1 MRNLSRH
8 AGPNRMMFLLLIPC
22 LLLSA
27 LRAKAE
33 ETALPEGK
41 RPGVTLQVEMDLVSS
56 YIWRGVYEAGPSLQP
71 GLTLGIG
78 NFTIAAWGS
87 VDFTS
92 SSYKEADLMLSY
104 RLKNITFHL
113 KDLYDEGSASDR
125 NPQISRNYFHF
136 GADSPH
142 RIEAGIEWQV
152 SRKVPITL
160 SWYTILFGARDVDT
174 RGRRCYS
181 SYVEVAYPFTVKT
194 IDLKTGVGAAPWKTA
209 GEGGAKGFAVK
220 NVFINAGKL
229 WAVKS
234 MGSFRIGLFTHLSW
248 GPPNLQI
255 TWVGGIARRINPKK
269 TTHTPSRPP
278 RTRFSV
284 SYNYTSG
291 HSLCGQDRQKNE
303 LIASQAPNSP
313 QKQTLSFHKLN
324 EIYYFLY
331 FCMYFLQKTINPKTL

>member
-8 AGPNRMMFLLLIPC
+8 AGPNRMMLLFLIPC

-27 LRAKAE
+27 LRTKAE

-41 RPGVTLQVEMDLVSS
+41 RPGVTLQIEMDMVSS

-174 RGRRCYS
+174 LGRRCYS

-234 MGSFRIGLFTHLSW
+234 MGSFRIELFTHLSW
-248 GPPNLQI
+248 CPLKEDVNC
-255 TWVGGIARRINPKK
+255 VGGI
-269 TTHTPSRPP
+269 
-278 RTRFSV
+278 
-284 SYNYTSG
+284 
-291 HSLCGQDRQKNE
+291 SLR
-303 LIASQAPNSP
+303 
-313 QKQTLSFHKLN
+313 
-324 EIYYFLY
+324 
-331 FCMYFLQKTINPKTL
+331 M

>member
-113 KDLYDEGSASDR
+113 KDLYDEGSASTGIR
-125 NPQISRNYFHF
+125 RSAATTSISAPTPRTASKPASNGRYR
-136 GADSPH
+136 AKSP
-142 RIEAGIEWQV
+142 
-152 SRKVPITL
+152 SRSP
-160 SWYTILFGARDVDT
+160 GT
-174 RGRRCYS
+174 RSFSEREMSIPG
-181 SYVEVAYPFTVKT
+181 
-194 IDLKTGVGAAPWKTA
+194 G
-209 GEGGAKGFAVK
+209 GGA
-220 NVFINAGKL
+220 
-229 WAVKS
+229 
-234 MGSFRIGLFTHLSW
+234 T
-248 GPPNLQI
+248 P
-255 TWVGGIARRINPKK
+255 
-269 TTHTPSRPP
+269 HTS
-278 RTRFSV
+278 
-284 SYNYTSG
+284 
-291 HSLCGQDRQKNE
+291 K
-303 LIASQAPNSP
+303 
-313 QKQTLSFHKLN
+313 
-324 EIYYFLY
+324 
-331 FCMYFLQKTINPKTL
+331 

>member
-1 MRNLSRH
+1 
-8 AGPNRMMFLLLIPC
+8 
-22 LLLSA
+22 
-27 LRAKAE
+27 
-33 ETALPEGK
+33 
-41 RPGVTLQVEMDLVSS
+41 MDLVSS

-160 SWYTILFGARDVDT
+160 SWYTILSERGMSIPGAAVLLLI
-174 RGRRCYS
+174 RRS
-181 SYVEVAYPFTVKT
+181 SYPFTVKT

-220 NVFINAGKL
+220 
-229 WAVKS
+229 
-234 MGSFRIGLFTHLSW
+234 
-248 GPPNLQI
+248 
-255 TWVGGIARRINPKK
+255 
-269 TTHTPSRPP
+269 
-278 RTRFSV
+278 
-284 SYNYTSG
+284 TS
-291 HSLCGQDRQKNE
+291 S
-303 LIASQAPNSP
+303 
-313 QKQTLSFHKLN
+313 
-324 EIYYFLY
+324 
-331 FCMYFLQKTINPKTL
+331 

>member
-248 GPPNLQI
+248 CPLKEDMNC
-255 TWVGGIARRINPKK
+255 VGGISLRNRKKQQRSPSVDDGRASLFRTITPPDVPFTDKTGKK
-269 TTHTPSRPP
+269 T
-278 RTRFSV
+278 
-284 SYNYTSG
+284 
-291 HSLCGQDRQKNE
+291 SLLHHKHPIHRKNR
-303 LIASQAPNSP
+303 
-313 QKQTLSFHKLN
+313 
-324 EIYYFLY
+324 LY
-331 FCMYFLQKTINPKTL
+331 RSIN

>member
-234 MGSFRIGLFTHLSW
+234 MGSFRIGPFTPLSW
-248 GPPNLQI
+248 CPQKGDV
-255 TWVGGIARRINPKK
+255 TCVGG
-269 TTHTPSRPP
+269 
-278 RTRFSV
+278 FSLGM
-284 SYNYTSG
+284 N
-291 HSLCGQDRQKNE
+291 
-303 LIASQAPNSP
+303 P
-313 QKQTLSFHKLN
+313 QKTKEKPFRR
-324 EIYYFLY
+324 
-331 FCMYFLQKTINPKTL
+331 

>member
-1 MRNLSRH
+1 
-8 AGPNRMMFLLLIPC
+8 MMFLLLIPC

-152 SRKVPITL
+152 SNGRYRAKSP
-160 SWYTILFGARDVDT
+160 SRSPGT
-174 RGRRCYS
+174 RSFSEREMSIPG
-181 SYVEVAYPFTVKT
+181 
-194 IDLKTGVGAAPWKTA
+194 G
-209 GEGGAKGFAVK
+209 GGA
-220 NVFINAGKL
+220 
-229 WAVKS
+229 
-234 MGSFRIGLFTHLSW
+234 T
-248 GPPNLQI
+248 P
-255 TWVGGIARRINPKK
+255 
-269 TTHTPSRPP
+269 HTS
-278 RTRFSV
+278 
-284 SYNYTSG
+284 
-291 HSLCGQDRQKNE
+291 K
-303 LIASQAPNSP
+303 
-313 QKQTLSFHKLN
+313 
-324 EIYYFLY
+324 
-331 FCMYFLQKTINPKTL
+331 

>member
-142 RIEAGIEWQV
+142 RIEAGIEWQG

-194 IDLKTGVGAAPWKTA
+194 IDLKTGVGPRP
-209 GEGGAKGFAVK
+209 
-220 NVFINAGKL
+220 GKRQEK
-229 WAVKS
+229 AE
-234 MGSFRIGLFTHLSW
+234 
-248 GPPNLQI
+248 
-255 TWVGGIARRINPKK
+255 PKVL
-269 TTHTPSRPP
+269 P
-278 RTRFSV
+278 
-284 SYNYTSG
+284 
-291 HSLCGQDRQKNE
+291 
-303 LIASQAPNSP
+303 
-313 QKQTLSFHKLN
+313 
-324 EIYYFLY
+324 
-331 FCMYFLQKTINPKTL
+331 

>member
-234 MGSFRIGLFTHLSW
+234 MGSFLS
-248 GPPNLQI
+248 
-255 TWVGGIARRINPKK
+255 
-269 TTHTPSRPP
+269 
-278 RTRFSV
+278 
-284 SYNYTSG
+284 
-291 HSLCGQDRQKNE
+291 
-303 LIASQAPNSP
+303 LI
-313 QKQTLSFHKLN
+313 H
-324 EIYYFLY
+324 I
-331 FCMYFLQKTINPKTL
+331 

>member
-1 MRNLSRH
+1 
-8 AGPNRMMFLLLIPC
+8 
-22 LLLSA
+22 
-27 LRAKAE
+27 
-33 ETALPEGK
+33 
-41 RPGVTLQVEMDLVSS
+41 MDLVSS

-209 GEGGAKGFAVK
+209 GEGGA
-220 NVFINAGKL
+220 
-229 WAVKS
+229 W
-234 MGSFRIGLFTHLSW
+234 
-248 GPPNLQI
+248 
-255 TWVGGIARRINPKK
+255 GIALLASYLVNKEEGETLESFLDNKVFADQESSTLDPKPEGVAGFNAFMERYMK
-269 TTHTPSRPP
+269 
-278 RTRFSV
+278 
-284 SYNYTSG
+284 G
-291 HSLCGQDRQKNE
+291 
-303 LIASQAPNSP
+303 
-313 QKQTLSFHKLN
+313 LSIEKAAV
-324 EIYYFLY
+324 ESKIW
-331 FCMYFLQKTINPKTL
+331 

>member
-1 MRNLSRH
+1 MIFTRR
-8 AGPNRMMFLLLIPC
+8 FFILLILGVIPP
-22 LLLSA
+22 LLTWPWPGSKWLLIGWNIA
-27 LRAKAE
+27 LLVTAWLDYRRAEDIAQIEATRHLPQRFIIGAE
-33 ETALPEGK
+33 NEVQLELAM
-41 RPGVTLQVEMDLVSS
+41 RPP
-56 YIWRGVYEAGPSLQP
+56 RP
-71 GLTLGIG
+71 
-78 NFTIAAWGS
+78 
-87 VDFTS
+87 
-92 SSYKEADLMLSY
+92 
-104 RLKNITFHL
+104 ITFHL

-248 GPPNLQI
+248 CPLKEDMNC
-255 TWVGGIARRINPKK
+255 VGGI
-269 TTHTPSRPP
+269 
-278 RTRFSV
+278 
-284 SYNYTSG
+284 
-291 HSLCGQDRQKNE
+291 SLR
-303 LIASQAPNSP
+303 
-313 QKQTLSFHKLN
+313 
-324 EIYYFLY
+324 
-331 FCMYFLQKTINPKTL
+331 M

>member
-181 SYVEVAYPFTVKT
+181 SYVEVPIPLRSK
-194 IDLKTGVGAAPWKTA
+194 
-209 GEGGAKGFAVK
+209 
-220 NVFINAGKL
+220 
-229 WAVKS
+229 
-234 MGSFRIGLFTHLSW
+234 
-248 GPPNLQI
+248 
-255 TWVGGIARRINPKK
+255 
-269 TTHTPSRPP
+269 PS
-278 RTRFSV
+278 T
-284 SYNYTSG
+284 
-291 HSLCGQDRQKNE
+291 
-303 LIASQAPNSP
+303 
-313 QKQTLSFHKLN
+313 
-324 EIYYFLY
+324 
-331 FCMYFLQKTINPKTL
+331 

>member
-1 MRNLSRH
+1 
-8 AGPNRMMFLLLIPC
+8 
-22 LLLSA
+22 
-27 LRAKAE
+27 
-33 ETALPEGK
+33 
-41 RPGVTLQVEMDLVSS
+41 MDLVSS

-160 SWYTILFGARDVDT
+160 SWYTILSE
-174 RGRRCYS
+174 RGMS
-181 SYVEVAYPFTVKT
+181 IP
-194 IDLKTGVGAAPWKTA
+194 GG
-209 GEGGAKGFAVK
+209 GGA
-220 NVFINAGKL
+220 
-229 WAVKS
+229 
-234 MGSFRIGLFTHLSW
+234 T
-248 GPPNLQI
+248 P
-255 TWVGGIARRINPKK
+255 
-269 TTHTPSRPP
+269 HTS
-278 RTRFSV
+278 
-284 SYNYTSG
+284 
-291 HSLCGQDRQKNE
+291 K
-303 LIASQAPNSP
+303 
-313 QKQTLSFHKLN
+313 
-324 EIYYFLY
+324 
-331 FCMYFLQKTINPKTL
+331 

>member
-1 MRNLSRH
+1 MIRSGPIHRPAGASSPKIPAADNNSDFH
-8 AGPNRMMFLLLIPC
+8 AERCRVP
-22 LLLSA
+22 
-27 LRAKAE
+27 
-33 ETALPEGK
+33 
-41 RPGVTLQVEMDLVSS
+41 D
-56 YIWRGVYEAGPSLQP
+56 
-71 GLTLGIG
+71 
-78 NFTIAAWGS
+78 
-87 VDFTS
+87 
-92 SSYKEADLMLSY
+92 
-104 RLKNITFHL
+104 TF
-113 KDLYDEGSASDR
+113 DR

-174 RGRRCYS
+174 RGRLCYS

-248 GPPNLQI
+248 CPLKEDMNC
-255 TWVGGIARRINPKK
+255 VGGI
-269 TTHTPSRPP
+269 
-278 RTRFSV
+278 
-284 SYNYTSG
+284 
-291 HSLCGQDRQKNE
+291 SLR
-303 LIASQAPNSP
+303 
-313 QKQTLSFHKLN
+313 
-324 EIYYFLY
+324 
-331 FCMYFLQKTINPKTL
+331 M

>member
-1 MRNLSRH
+1 
-8 AGPNRMMFLLLIPC
+8 MMFLLLIPC

-136 GADSPH
+136 GADSRTASKPASNG
-142 RIEAGIEWQV
+142 RYRAKSP
-152 SRKVPITL
+152 SRSP
-160 SWYTILFGARDVDT
+160 GT
-174 RGRRCYS
+174 RSFSERGMS
-181 SYVEVAYPFTVKT
+181 IP
-194 IDLKTGVGAAPWKTA
+194 GG
-209 GEGGAKGFAVK
+209 GGA
-220 NVFINAGKL
+220 
-229 WAVKS
+229 
-234 MGSFRIGLFTHLSW
+234 T
-248 GPPNLQI
+248 P
-255 TWVGGIARRINPKK
+255 
-269 TTHTPSRPP
+269 HTSR
-278 RTRFSV
+278 
-284 SYNYTSG
+284 
-291 HSLCGQDRQKNE
+291 
-303 LIASQAPNSP
+303 
-313 QKQTLSFHKLN
+313 
-324 EIYYFLY
+324 
-331 FCMYFLQKTINPKTL
+331 

>member
-248 GPPNLQI
+248 CPLKEDMKL
-255 TWVGGIARRINPKK
+255 RRRHFAADVTAKNNREAL
-269 TTHTPSRPP
+269 PSMTEGLLCFVQLHLRTFPL
-278 RTRFSV
+278 RTRPAKKRA
-284 SYNYTSG
+284 YCITST
-291 HSLCGQDRQKNE
+291 QFT
-303 LIASQAPNSP
+303 A
-313 QKQTLSFHKLN
+313 
-324 EIYYFLY
+324 
-331 FCMYFLQKTINPKTL
+331 KTDFIVP

>member
-174 RGRRCYS
+174 RG
-181 SYVEVAYPFTVKT
+181 
-194 IDLKTGVGAAPWKTA
+194 
-209 GEGGAKGFAVK
+209 GGA
-220 NVFINAGKL
+220 
-229 WAVKS
+229 
-234 MGSFRIGLFTHLSW
+234 T
-248 GPPNLQI
+248 P
-255 TWVGGIARRINPKK
+255 
-269 TTHTPSRPP
+269 HTS
-278 RTRFSV
+278 
-284 SYNYTSG
+284 
-291 HSLCGQDRQKNE
+291 K
-303 LIASQAPNSP
+303 
-313 QKQTLSFHKLN
+313 
-324 EIYYFLY
+324 
-331 FCMYFLQKTINPKTL
+331 

>member
-160 SWYTILFGARDVDT
+160 SWYTILFGEI
-174 RGRRCYS
+174 GRAH
-181 SYVEVAYPFTVKT
+181 V
-194 IDLKTGVGAAPWKTA
+194 
-209 GEGGAKGFAVK
+209 
-220 NVFINAGKL
+220 
-229 WAVKS
+229 
-234 MGSFRIGLFTHLSW
+234 
-248 GPPNLQI
+248 
-255 TWVGGIARRINPKK
+255 
-269 TTHTPSRPP
+269 
-278 RTRFSV
+278 
-284 SYNYTSG
+284 
-291 HSLCGQDRQKNE
+291 
-303 LIASQAPNSP
+303 
-313 QKQTLSFHKLN
+313 
-324 EIYYFLY
+324 
-331 FCMYFLQKTINPKTL
+331 

>member
-1 MRNLSRH
+1 MKNLSRH
-8 AGPNRMMFLLLIPC
+8 AGPNRMMFLFLIPC

-27 LRAKAE
+27 LRTKAE

-174 RGRRCYS
+174 LGRRCYS

-229 WAVKS
+229 WAIKS

-248 GPPNLQI
+248 CPLKEDVNC
-255 TWVGGIARRINPKK
+255 VGGI
-269 TTHTPSRPP
+269 
-278 RTRFSV
+278 
-284 SYNYTSG
+284 
-291 HSLCGQDRQKNE
+291 SLR
-303 LIASQAPNSP
+303 
-313 QKQTLSFHKLN
+313 
-324 EIYYFLY
+324 
-331 FCMYFLQKTINPKTL
+331 M

>member
-78 NFTIAAWGS
+78 NFPIAAWGS

-113 KDLYDEGSASDR
+113 KDLYDEGYGPGPFLPHQLKQGKEYHSGAGRIRACAQLSDD
-125 NPQISRNYFHF
+125 P
-136 GADSPH
+136 AD
-142 RIEAGIEWQV
+142 A
-152 SRKVPITL
+152 
-160 SWYTILFGARDVDT
+160 F
-174 RGRRCYS
+174 
-181 SYVEVAYPFTVKT
+181 
-194 IDLKTGVGAAPWKTA
+194 
-209 GEGGAKGFAVK
+209 
-220 NVFINAGKL
+220 
-229 WAVKS
+229 
-234 MGSFRIGLFTHLSW
+234 
-248 GPPNLQI
+248 
-255 TWVGGIARRINPKK
+255 
-269 TTHTPSRPP
+269 
-278 RTRFSV
+278 
-284 SYNYTSG
+284 
-291 HSLCGQDRQKNE
+291 
-303 LIASQAPNSP
+303 
-313 QKQTLSFHKLN
+313 
-324 EIYYFLY
+324 
-331 FCMYFLQKTINPKTL
+331 

>member
-234 MGSFRIGLFTHLSW
+234 MGSFRIGLFTSLLVSAQRGHELRRRHFAADVTAKNNREALPSMTEGLLCFVQLHLRTF
-248 GPPNLQI
+248 PL
-255 TWVGGIARRINPKK
+255 
-269 TTHTPSRPP
+269 
-278 RTRFSV
+278 RTRPAKKRA
-284 SYNYTSG
+284 YCITST
-291 HSLCGQDRQKNE
+291 QFT
-303 LIASQAPNSP
+303 A
-313 QKQTLSFHKLN
+313 
-324 EIYYFLY
+324 
-331 FCMYFLQKTINPKTL
+331 KTDFIVP

>member
-234 MGSFRIGLFTHLSW
+234 MGRTLHPSLLVSAQRGHELRRRHFAADVTAKNNREALPSMTEGLLCFVQLHLRTF
-248 GPPNLQI
+248 PL
-255 TWVGGIARRINPKK
+255 
-269 TTHTPSRPP
+269 
-278 RTRFSV
+278 RTRPAKKRA
-284 SYNYTSG
+284 YCITST
-291 HSLCGQDRQKNE
+291 QFT
-303 LIASQAPNSP
+303 A
-313 QKQTLSFHKLN
+313 
-324 EIYYFLY
+324 
-331 FCMYFLQKTINPKTL
+331 KTDFIVP

>member
-1 MRNLSRH
+1 
-8 AGPNRMMFLLLIPC
+8 
-22 LLLSA
+22 
-27 LRAKAE
+27 
-33 ETALPEGK
+33 
-41 RPGVTLQVEMDLVSS
+41 MDLVSS

-248 GPPNLQI
+248 CPLKEDMNC
-255 TWVGGIARRINPKK
+255 VGGISLWGINQKK
-269 TTHTPSRPP
+269 KQKTPSGGGGRG
-278 RTRFSV
+278 FSV

-291 HSLCGQDRQKNE
+291 RSLYGQDRQKNE

-331 FCMYFLQKTINPKTL
+331 FCIYFLQKTINPKTL

>member
-248 GPPNLQI
+248 HFAADVTAKNNREAL
-255 TWVGGIARRINPKK
+255 
-269 TTHTPSRPP
+269 PSSTEGLLCFVQLHLRTFPL
-278 RTRFSV
+278 RTRPAKERA
-284 SYNYTSG
+284 YCITST
-291 HSLCGQDRQKNE
+291 QFT
-303 LIASQAPNSP
+303 A
-313 QKQTLSFHKLN
+313 
-324 EIYYFLY
+324 
-331 FCMYFLQKTINPKTL
+331 KTDFIVP

>member
-229 WAVKS
+229 WAVKKHGFLPNRTLHPS
-234 MGSFRIGLFTHLSW
+234 LLVSAQRGHELRRRHFAADVNRKKQQRSPSVDDGRASLFRTIT
-248 GPPNLQI
+248 PPDVPFADK
-255 TWVGGIARRINPKK
+255 TGKK
-269 TTHTPSRPP
+269 T
-278 RTRFSV
+278 
-284 SYNYTSG
+284 
-291 HSLCGQDRQKNE
+291 SLLHHKHPIHRKNR
-303 LIASQAPNSP
+303 
-313 QKQTLSFHKLN
+313 
-324 EIYYFLY
+324 LY
-331 FCMYFLQKTINPKTL
+331 RSIN

>member
-125 NPQISRNYFHF
+125 NPQISRNYPAPHRSRHRMA
-136 GADSPH
+136 GIAQSPH
-142 RIEAGIEWQV
+142 HALLVHDPFRSAGCRYPGAAVLLLIRRG
-152 SRKVPITL
+152 SL
-160 SWYTILFGARDVDT
+160 SLYGQNHRPEN
-174 RGRRCYS
+174 GRRSRALENGRRRRSQRFCR
-181 SYVEVAYPFTVKT
+181 EKRLHKRRKT
-194 IDLKTGVGAAPWKTA
+194 
-209 GEGGAKGFAVK
+209 
-220 NVFINAGKL
+220 
-229 WAVKS
+229 
-234 MGSFRIGLFTHLSW
+234 
-248 GPPNLQI
+248 
-255 TWVGGIARRINPKK
+255 VGGQKHGFLPNRTLHPSLLVSAQRGHELRRRHFAADVTAKNNREAL
-269 TTHTPSRPP
+269 PSSTEGLLCFVQLHLRTFPL
-278 RTRFSV
+278 RTRPAKERA
-284 SYNYTSG
+284 YCITST
-291 HSLCGQDRQKNE
+291 QFT
-303 LIASQAPNSP
+303 A
-313 QKQTLSFHKLN
+313 
-324 EIYYFLY
+324 
-331 FCMYFLQKTINPKTL
+331 KTDFIVP

>member
-125 NPQISRNYFHF
+125 NPQTTSISAPTPRTASKPASNGRYR
-136 GADSPH
+136 AKSP
-142 RIEAGIEWQV
+142 
-152 SRKVPITL
+152 SRSP
-160 SWYTILFGARDVDT
+160 GT
-174 RGRRCYS
+174 RSFSERGMS
-181 SYVEVAYPFTVKT
+181 IP
-194 IDLKTGVGAAPWKTA
+194 GG
-209 GEGGAKGFAVK
+209 GGA
-220 NVFINAGKL
+220 
-229 WAVKS
+229 
-234 MGSFRIGLFTHLSW
+234 T
-248 GPPNLQI
+248 P
-255 TWVGGIARRINPKK
+255 
-269 TTHTPSRPP
+269 HTSR
-278 RTRFSV
+278 
-284 SYNYTSG
+284 
-291 HSLCGQDRQKNE
+291 
-303 LIASQAPNSP
+303 
-313 QKQTLSFHKLN
+313 
-324 EIYYFLY
+324 
-331 FCMYFLQKTINPKTL
+331 